1 MKDMCISIAPSLPT
15 GPVCPSPQEW
25 LTLSY
30 ELAVALV
37 LGWTP
42 PSLAPFTLWTSWT
55 NKVGVE

>member
-1 MKDMCISIAPSLPT
+1 MT
-15 GPVCPSPQEW
+15 
-25 LTLSY
+25 Y

-55 NKVGVE
+55 NKVRREADKGWGGGVHVVRGLLL

>member
-1 MKDMCISIAPSLPT
+1 MT
-15 GPVCPSPQEW
+15 
-25 LTLSY
+25 Y

-55 NKVGVE
+55 NKVRREGDKGWWGVHVVRGLLL